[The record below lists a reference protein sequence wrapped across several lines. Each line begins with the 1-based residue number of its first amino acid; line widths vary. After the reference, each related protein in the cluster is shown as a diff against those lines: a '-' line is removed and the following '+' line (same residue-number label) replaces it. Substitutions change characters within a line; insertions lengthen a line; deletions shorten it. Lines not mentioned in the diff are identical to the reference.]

1 MEKIEIHTET
11 IQLDQCLKL
20 AGVVATGGA
29 VRPMIEDGI
38 IFVNGVLETARRKKL
53 SPGDVVTLRVEDGDM
68 EYQIV
73 SGA

>member
-20 AGVVATGGA
+20 AGVIATGGA
-29 VRPMIEDGI
+29 VKPMLADGM
-38 IFVNGVLETARRKKL
+38 IFVNGVQEKARRRKL
-53 SPGDVVTLRVEDGDM
+53 SAGDVVALRLEEGKI

>member
-1 MEKIEIHTET
+1 MERIEIHTET

-29 VRPMIEDGI
+29 VKSMIEDGV

-53 SPGDVVTLRVEDGDM
+53 SPGDVVTLRLEDGDM

>member
-29 VRPMIEDGI
+29 VKPMIDDGM
-38 IFVNGVLETARRKKL
+38 IFVNGVQETARRKKL
-53 SPGDVVTLRVEDGDM
+53 SPGDIVALRLEEGNI